1 MQVDCNKTYNKKA
14 LTLLDGIK
22 KWANTDMVARNIQS
36 PYQAALSMFES
47 RFNIEME
54 YAMLLSP
61 EQGGAFLTSG
71 NINSF
76 IRDLN
81 KYAQRVDSGK
91 FTQFETTEGFMV
103 GTVLGKRDPVLAES
117 LKNLRKVVDSD
128 NKRRNNTNQ
137 KFKEVVDELRAA
149 GGLTGAFSTSKL
161 NSALKKHRQLEIDY
175 IKALDSG
182 TETEQNEAKK
192 LLQDFESK
200 GSVKTFV
207 DFIKVVE
214 DKMPKAI
221 NIKYEAEKKLAEDG
235 NKEAIERVK
244 QYDSGKKL
252 VRLTD
257 SESRK
262 YLQQLGV
269 SDDIISPLIKYNS
282 LMEDSYRVLRAGIE
296 EKINVTIK
304 QIENRKGFKLT
315 IDNLNAL
322 KENLRSR
329 LMPRYSEGYF
339 PHFTKQL
346 NAKMMDGM
354 MKHFDELDTSLI
366 DMKHDSRSIDE
377 IIRSINIAIPD
388 YGKSRQRD
396 GYNEYSMNFI
406 DVINTYINDVNKFN
420 TQVFVK
426 SGMIDSLNEAKSMY
440 TKESQYAGKI
450 VDIINSLYGSVNGTV
465 KNTGSMHEIKKA
477 LLSYQFTNKLGFSVR
492 SAARNATQ
500 YLMNFA
506 TFGYSAVRESRKYLN
521 EKRATEIFGGDLDDF
536 MKKENLFMDT
546 SEALIES
553 GIRSKSA
560 SFNRIRRMDENGKII
575 YADEE
580 SFLYKGS
587 KIFATKMGQIANLS
601 AGLHRGVENANRK
614 LTAEI
619 AFAQIQKVMDG
630 NTKFQQYLEN
640 KVRAEKEKNPDSKI
654 TIQSLR
660 RSITKN
666 YAKNMVYLNH
676 FDYEGYAKA
685 RNMREGVGQFLFQ
698 FQHYGMEFLERN
710 WSIWKE
716 AQGDRRAF
724 MQNVV
729 RGEDSFSNWAKDAR
743 GVHKAMNVSVA
754 YFMAPLLISYVSG
767 YNQTLIEHTGKE
779 LMDDLWLLFTSDY
792 DDPDAIEKIN
802 REFYGKGIVGSKLGP
817 TFGTMLDI
825 GIMMELINADSQYLD
840 NILFTAGDFA
850 NDDTMETYGRY
861 ARLLNQM
868 GGRTYDRYIP
878 MTAKTPYGL
887 GAAAMQELTLYP
899 KKKDERTIYR
909 DIIEPTTKEAFPTY
923 YFDRLERKSKSK
935 KKRYTGLPIEIQN
948 SLKELERRGR

>member
-14 LTLLDGIK
+14 LKLLDGIE
-22 KWANTDMVARNIQS
+22 KWASTDMVARNIQS
-36 PYQAALSMFES
+36 PYQAAMSMFES

-76 IRDLN
+76 VRDLN
-81 KYAQRVDSGK
+81 KYAQRIDSGK

-117 LKNLRKVVDSD
+117 LKNLRKIVDSD
-128 NKRRNNTNQ
+128 NKRKDNINKQ
-137 KFKEVVDELRAA
+137 FKEVVDQIRAS
-149 GGLTGAFSTSKL
+149 GGLTGVFSTSKL

-175 IKALDSG
+175 IKTLDSG

-221 NIKYEAEKKLAEDG
+221 NIKYEAEKTLADSG
-235 NKEAIERVK
+235 DKEAAKRIQE
-244 QYDSGKKL
+244 YDDGSKL
-252 VRLTD
+252 LKLTD
-257 SESRK
+257 SETRK
-262 YLQQLGV
+262 YLEQLGV
-269 SDDIISPLIKYNS
+269 SSDVISPLIKYNS
-282 LMEDSYRVLRAGIE
+282 LMEDSYRILRNGID
-296 EKINVTIK
+296 EKINVVIK

-315 IDNLNAL
+315 VDNLNEL
-322 KENLRSR
+322 KENLRSK

-354 MKHFDELDTSLI
+354 MKHFDELDTALI
-366 DMKHDSRSIDE
+366 DMKHDSKSIDE
-377 IIRSINIAIPD
+377 IIRGINIAIPD

-406 DVINTYINDVNKFN
+406 DVVNTYINDVNKFN

-426 SGMIDSLNEAKSMY
+426 SGLIDSLNKAKSMY
-440 TKESQYAGKI
+440 TKESQYAGKV
-450 VDIINSLYGSVNGTV
+450 VDIINSLYGSVNGRV

-500 YLMNFA
+500 YLMNYA

-553 GIRSKSA
+553 GISSESA
-560 SFNRIRRMDENGKII
+560 SFNRIRRMDENGKIV

-587 KIFATKMGQIANLS
+587 KIFATKMGQIANIS
-601 AGLHRGVENANRK
+601 AGLHRSVENANRK

-619 AFAQIQKVMDG
+619 AFAQIQKIMD
-630 NTKFQQYLEN
+630 NNPKFQQYLEN
-640 KVRAEKEKNPDSKI
+640 KVRVEKENNPKSKI
-654 TIQSLR
+654 TVQNLR
-660 RSITKN
+660 RGITKN
-666 YAKNMVYLNH
+666 YAKNMVILNH

-710 WSIWKE
+710 WSIYKE
-716 AQGDRRAF
+716 AKGDLSAL
-724 MQNVV
+724 
-729 RGEDSFSNWAKDAR
+729 GEDSFSNWAKDAR

-792 DDPDAIEKIN
+792 DDPDTIEKIN

-817 TFGTMLDI
+817 TFGTMMDI
-825 GIMMELINADSQYLD
+825 GVMMELINADSEYLD
-840 NILFTAGDFA
+840 NILFTVGDYA

-899 KKKDERTIYR
+899 KKKDEKTIYR
-909 DIIEPTTKEAFPTY
+909 DIIEPSTKEAFPTY

-935 KKRYTGLPIEIQN
+935 KKKYTGLPIEIQN

>member
-1 MQVDCNKTYNKKA
+1 MQVDCDKTYNRKA
-14 LTLLDGIK
+14 LKLLDGIE
-22 KWANTDMVARNIQS
+22 KWASTDMVARNIQS
-36 PYQAALSMFES
+36 PYQAAMSMFES

-81 KYAQRVDSGK
+81 RYAQRVDSGK

-117 LKNLRKVVDSD
+117 LKNLRKIVDND
-128 NKRRNNTNQ
+128 NKRKDNLNKQ
-137 KFKEVVDELRAA
+137 FKDVVDQIRAS
-149 GGLTGAFSTSKL
+149 GGITGVFSTSKL

-182 TETEQNEAKK
+182 TETEQNEARKI
-192 LLQDFESK
+192 LQDFENS

-221 NIKYEAEKKLAEDG
+221 DIKYKAEKALADSG
-235 NKEAIERVK
+235 DRDAINRVE

-257 SESRK
+257 SETRT
-262 YLQQLGV
+262 YLEQLGV
-269 SDDIISPLIKYNS
+269 SSDVISPLIKYNS
-282 LMEDSYRVLRAGIE
+282 LMEDSYRVLRNGID
-296 EKINVTIK
+296 EKINIVIK
-304 QIENRKGFKLT
+304 QIENKKGFKLT
-315 IDNLNAL
+315 VDNLNQL

-354 MKHFDELDTSLI
+354 MKHFDELDTALI
-366 DMKHDSRSIDE
+366 DMKHDSKSIDE
-377 IIRSINIAIPD
+377 IIRDIKVAIPD

-426 SGMIDSLNEAKSMY
+426 SGLIDSLNKARSMY
-440 TKESQYAGKI
+440 NKESQYAGKI
-450 VDIINSLYGSVNGTV
+450 VDIINSLYGSVNGRV
-465 KNTGSMHEIKKA
+465 KNAGSMHEIKKA

-506 TFGYSAVRESRKYLN
+506 TFGYSAVRESRKYLQ

-553 GIRSKSA
+553 GISSESA
-560 SFNRIRRMDENGKII
+560 SFNRIRRMDENGKIV

-587 KIFATKMGQIANLS
+587 KIFATKMGQIANIS
-601 AGLHRGVENANRK
+601 AGLHRSVENANRK

-619 AFAQIQKVMDG
+619 AFAQIQKIMDG
-630 NTKFQQYLEN
+630 NPKFQQYLEN
-640 KVRAEKEKNPDSKI
+640 KVRTEKENNPESKL
-654 TIQSLR
+654 TVQGLR

-666 YAKNMVYLNH
+666 YAKNMVLLNH

-710 WSIWKE
+710 WSIYKE
-716 AQGDRRAF
+716 AKGDLSAL
-724 MQNVV
+724 
-729 RGEDSFSNWAKDAR
+729 GEDSFSNWVKDAR

-779 LMDDLWLLFTSDY
+779 FLDDLWLLFTSDY

-802 REFYGKGIVGSKLGP
+802 REFYGKGIIGSKLGP
-817 TFGTMLDI
+817 TFATMMDI
-825 GIMMELINADSQYLD
+825 GVMTELINADSEYLD
-840 NILFTAGDFA
+840 NILFTVGDYA

-923 YFDRLERKSKSK
+923 YFDRLERKTRSK

-948 SLKELERRGR
+948 SLKELERRGK

>member
-14 LTLLDGIK
+14 LKLLDGIE
-22 KWANTDMVARNIQS
+22 KWASTDMVARNIQS
-36 PYQAALSMFES
+36 PYQAAMSMFES

-76 IRDLN
+76 VRDLN
-81 KYAQRVDSGK
+81 KYAQRIDSGK

-117 LKNLRKVVDSD
+117 LKNLRKIVDSD
-128 NKRRNNTNQ
+128 NKRKDNINKQ
-137 KFKEVVDELRAA
+137 FKEVVDQIRAS
-149 GGLTGAFSTSKL
+149 GGLTGVFSTSKL

-175 IKALDSG
+175 IKTLDSG

-221 NIKYEAEKKLAEDG
+221 NIKYEAEKTLADSG
-235 NKEAIERVK
+235 DKEAAKRIQE
-244 QYDSGKKL
+244 YDDGSKL
-252 VRLTD
+252 LKLTD
-257 SESRK
+257 SETRK
-262 YLQQLGV
+262 YLEQLGV
-269 SDDIISPLIKYNS
+269 SSDVISPLIKYNS
-282 LMEDSYRVLRAGIE
+282 LMEDSYRILRNGID
-296 EKINVTIK
+296 EKINVVIK

-315 IDNLNAL
+315 VDNLNEL
-322 KENLRSR
+322 KENLRSK

-354 MKHFDELDTSLI
+354 MKHFDELDTALI
-366 DMKHDSRSIDE
+366 DMKHDSKSIDE
-377 IIRSINIAIPD
+377 IIRGINIAIPD

-406 DVINTYINDVNKFN
+406 DVVNTYINDVNKFN

-426 SGMIDSLNEAKSMY
+426 SGLIDSLNKAKSMY
-440 TKESQYAGKI
+440 TKESQYAGKV
-450 VDIINSLYGSVNGTV
+450 VDIINSLYGSVNGRV

-500 YLMNFA
+500 YLMNYA

-553 GIRSKSA
+553 GISSESA
-560 SFNRIRRMDENGKII
+560 SFNRIRRMDENGKIV

-587 KIFATKMGQIANLS
+587 KIFATKM
-601 AGLHRGVENANRK
+601 
-614 LTAEI
+614 
-619 AFAQIQKVMDG
+619 
-630 NTKFQQYLEN
+630 
-640 KVRAEKEKNPDSKI
+640 
-654 TIQSLR
+654 
-660 RSITKN
+660 
-666 YAKNMVYLNH
+666 
-676 FDYEGYAKA
+676 
-685 RNMREGVGQFLFQ
+685 
-698 FQHYGMEFLERN
+698 
-710 WSIWKE
+710 
-716 AQGDRRAF
+716 
-724 MQNVV
+724 
-729 RGEDSFSNWAKDAR
+729 
-743 GVHKAMNVSVA
+743 
-754 YFMAPLLISYVSG
+754 
-767 YNQTLIEHTGKE
+767 
-779 LMDDLWLLFTSDY
+779 
-792 DDPDAIEKIN
+792 
-802 REFYGKGIVGSKLGP
+802 
-817 TFGTMLDI
+817 
-825 GIMMELINADSQYLD
+825 
-840 NILFTAGDFA
+840 
-850 NDDTMETYGRY
+850 
-861 ARLLNQM
+861 
-868 GGRTYDRYIP
+868 
-878 MTAKTPYGL
+878 
-887 GAAAMQELTLYP
+887 
-899 KKKDERTIYR
+899 
-909 DIIEPTTKEAFPTY
+909 
-923 YFDRLERKSKSK
+923 
-935 KKRYTGLPIEIQN
+935 
-948 SLKELERRGR
+948 

>member
-1 MQVDCNKTYNKKA
+1 MQVDCDKTYNRKA
-14 LTLLDGIK
+14 LKLLDGIER
-22 KWANTDMVARNIQS
+22 WASTDMVARNIQS
-36 PYQAALSMFES
+36 PYQAAMSMFES

-81 KYAQRVDSGK
+81 RYAQRVDSGK

-117 LKNLRKVVDSD
+117 LKNLRKIVDND
-128 NKRRNNTNQ
+128 NKRKDNLNKQ
-137 KFKEVVDELRAA
+137 FKDVVDQIRAS
-149 GGLTGAFSTSKL
+149 GGITGVFSTSKL

-192 LLQDFESK
+192 ILQDFENS

-221 NIKYEAEKKLAEDG
+221 DIKYKAEKALADG
-235 NKEAIERVK
+235 GDRDAINRVE

-257 SESRK
+257 SETRT
-262 YLQQLGV
+262 YLEQLGV
-269 SDDIISPLIKYNS
+269 SSDVISPLIKYNS
-282 LMEDSYRVLRAGIE
+282 LMEDSYRVLRNGID
-296 EKINVTIK
+296 EKINIVIK
-304 QIENRKGFKLT
+304 QIENKKGFKLT
-315 IDNLNAL
+315 VDNLNEL

-354 MKHFDELDTSLI
+354 MKHFDELDTALI
-366 DMKHDSRSIDE
+366 DMKHDSKSIDE
-377 IIRSINIAIPD
+377 IIRGIKVAIPD

-426 SGMIDSLNEAKSMY
+426 SGLIDSLNKARSMY
-440 TKESQYAGKI
+440 NKESQYAGKI
-450 VDIINSLYGSVNGTV
+450 VDIINSLYGSVNGRV
-465 KNTGSMHEIKKA
+465 NNTGSMHEIKKA

-553 GIRSKSA
+553 GISSESA
-560 SFNRIRRMDENGKII
+560 SFNRIRRMDENGKIV

-587 KIFATKMGQIANLS
+587 KIFATKMGQIANIS
-601 AGLHRGVENANRK
+601 AGLHRSVENANRK

-619 AFAQIQKVMDG
+619 AFAQIQKIMDG
-630 NTKFQQYLEN
+630 NPKFQQYLEN
-640 KVRAEKEKNPDSKI
+640 KVRTEKENNPESKL
-654 TIQSLR
+654 TVQGLR

-666 YAKNMVYLNH
+666 YAKNMVLLNH

-710 WSIWKE
+710 WSIYKE
-716 AQGDRRAF
+716 AKGDLSAL
-724 MQNVV
+724 
-729 RGEDSFSNWAKDAR
+729 GEDSFSNWVKDAR

-779 LMDDLWLLFTSDY
+779 FLDDLWLLFTSDY

-817 TFGTMLDI
+817 TFATMMDI
-825 GIMMELINADSQYLD
+825 GVMMELINADSEYLD
-840 NILFTAGDFA
+840 NILFTVGDYA

-909 DIIEPTTKEAFPTY
+909 DIVEPTTKEAFPTY
-923 YFDRLERKSKSK
+923 YFDRLQRKSKSK

-948 SLKELERRGR
+948 SLKELERRGK

>member
-14 LTLLDGIK
+14 LKLLDGIE
-22 KWANTDMVARNIQS
+22 KWASTDMVARNIQS
-36 PYQAALSMFES
+36 PYQAAMSMFES

-81 KYAQRVDSGK
+81 RYAQRVDSGK

-117 LKNLRKVVDSD
+117 LKNLRKIVDND
-128 NKRRNNTNQ
+128 NKRRDNINKQ
-137 KFKEVVDELRAA
+137 FKDVVDQIRAS
-149 GGLTGAFSTSKL
+149 GGITGAFSTSKL

-175 IKALDSG
+175 IKTLDSG
-182 TETEQNEAKK
+182 TEQEQNEARKI
-192 LLQDFESK
+192 LQDFENS

-207 DFIKVVE
+207 DFIRVVE

-221 NIKYEAEKKLAEDG
+221 DIKYKAEKALAEGGD
-235 NKEAIERVK
+235 KDAINRVE

-257 SESRK
+257 SETRQ
-262 YLQQLGV
+262 YLEQLGV
-269 SDDIISPLIKYNS
+269 SSDIISPLIKYNS
-282 LMEDSYRVLRAGIE
+282 LMEDSYRILRNGID
-296 EKINVTIK
+296 EKINIVIK

-315 IDNLNAL
+315 VDNLNAL

-339 PHFTKQL
+339 PHFTKQF

-354 MKHFDELDTSLI
+354 MKHFDELDTALI
-366 DMKHDSRSIDE
+366 DMKHDSKSIDE
-377 IIRSINIAIPD
+377 IIRGINVAIPD

-406 DVINTYINDVNKFN
+406 DVVNTYINDVNKFN

-426 SGMIDSLNEAKSMY
+426 SGLIDSLNKARSMY
-440 TKESQYAGKI
+440 NKESQYAGKI
-450 VDIINSLYGSVNGTV
+450 VDIINSLYGSVNGRV

-500 YLMNFA
+500 YLMNYA
-506 TFGYSAVRESRKYLN
+506 TFGFTAVRESRKYLQ

-553 GIRSKSA
+553 GISSESA
-560 SFNRIRRMDENGKII
+560 SFNRIRRMDENGKIV

-587 KIFATKMGQIANLS
+587 KIFATKMGQIANIS
-601 AGLHRGVENANRK
+601 AGLHRSVENANRK

-619 AFAQIQKVMDG
+619 AFAQIQKIMDG
-630 NTKFQQYLEN
+630 NPKFQQYLEN
-640 KVRAEKEKNPDSKI
+640 KVRVDKENNPESKL
-654 TIQSLR
+654 TVQSLR

-666 YAKNMVYLNH
+666 YAKNMVILNH

-685 RNMREGVGQFLFQ
+685 KNMREGVGQFLFQ

-710 WSIWKE
+710 WSIYKE

-724 MQNVV
+724 MENVV
-729 RGEDSFSNWAKDAR
+729 RGEDSFSNWVKDAR

-779 LMDDLWLLFTSDY
+779 FLDDLWLLFTSDY

-817 TFGTMLDI
+817 TFATMMDI
-825 GIMMELINADSQYLD
+825 GVMMELINADSEYLD
-840 NILFTAGDFA
+840 NILFTVGDYA

-923 YFDRLERKSKSK
+923 YFDRLERKTRSK

-948 SLKELERRGR
+948 SLKELERRGK

>member
-1 MQVDCNKTYNKKA
+1 MQVDCNKTYNRKA
-14 LTLLDGIK
+14 LKLLDGIE
-22 KWANTDMVARNIQS
+22 KWASTDMVARNIQS
-36 PYQAALSMFES
+36 PYQAAMSMFES

-81 KYAQRVDSGK
+81 RYAQRVDSGK

-117 LKNLRKVVDSD
+117 LKNLRKIVDND
-128 NKRRNNTNQ
+128 NKRRDNINKQ
-137 KFKEVVDELRAA
+137 FKDVVDQIRAS
-149 GGLTGAFSTSKL
+149 GGITGAFSTSKL

-175 IKALDSG
+175 IKTLDSG
-182 TETEQNEAKK
+182 TETEQNEARKV
-192 LLQDFESK
+192 LQDFENS

-207 DFIKVVE
+207 DFIRVVE

-221 NIKYEAEKKLAEDG
+221 DIKYKAEKALAEGGD
-235 NKEAIERVK
+235 KDAINRVE

-257 SESRK
+257 SETRQ
-262 YLQQLGV
+262 YLEQLGV
-269 SDDIISPLIKYNS
+269 SPDVISPLIKYNS
-282 LMEDSYRVLRAGIE
+282 LMEDSYRILRNGID
-296 EKINVTIK
+296 EKINIVIK
-304 QIENRKGFKLT
+304 QIENKKGFKLT
-315 IDNLNAL
+315 VDNLNAL

-339 PHFTKQL
+339 PHFTKQF

-354 MKHFDELDTSLI
+354 MKHFDELDTALI
-366 DMKHDSRSIDE
+366 DMKHDSKSIDE
-377 IIRSINIAIPD
+377 IIRGINVAIPD

-406 DVINTYINDVNKFN
+406 DVVNTYINDVNKFN

-426 SGMIDSLNEAKSMY
+426 SGLIDSLNKARSMY
-440 TKESQYAGKI
+440 NKESQYAGKI
-450 VDIINSLYGSVNGTV
+450 VDIINSLYGSVNGRV

-506 TFGYSAVRESRKYLN
+506 TFGYSAVRESRKYLQ

-553 GIRSKSA
+553 GISSESA
-560 SFNRIRRMDENGKII
+560 SFNRIRRMDENGKIV

-587 KIFATKMGQIANLS
+587 KIFATKMGQIANIS

-619 AFAQIQKVMDG
+619 AFAQIQKIMD
-630 NTKFQQYLEN
+630 NNPKFQQYLEN
-640 KVRAEKEKNPDSKI
+640 KVRVDKENNPESKL
-654 TIQSLR
+654 TVQSLR

-666 YAKNMVYLNH
+666 YAKNMVILNH

-710 WSIWKE
+710 WSIYKE

-724 MQNVV
+724 MENVV
-729 RGEDSFSNWAKDAR
+729 RGEDSFSNWVKDAR

-779 LMDDLWLLFTSDY
+779 FLDDLWLLFTSDY

-817 TFGTMLDI
+817 TFATMMDV
-825 GIMMELINADSQYLD
+825 GVMMELINADSEYLD
-840 NILFTAGDFA
+840 NILFTVGDYA

-923 YFDRLERKSKSK
+923 YFDRLERKTKSK

>member
-1 MQVDCNKTYNKKA
+1 MQVDCNKTYNRKA
-14 LTLLDGIK
+14 LKLLDGIE
-22 KWANTDMVARNIQS
+22 KWASTDMVARNIQS
-36 PYQAALSMFES
+36 PYQAAMSMFES

-81 KYAQRVDSGK
+81 RYAQRVDSGK

-117 LKNLRKVVDSD
+117 LKNLRKIVDND
-128 NKRRNNTNQ
+128 NKRRDNINKQ
-137 KFKEVVDELRAA
+137 FKDVVDQIRAS
-149 GGLTGAFSTSKL
+149 GGITGAFSTSKL

-175 IKALDSG
+175 IKTLDSG
-182 TETEQNEAKK
+182 TETEQNEARKV
-192 LLQDFESK
+192 LQDFENS

-207 DFIKVVE
+207 DFIRVVE

-221 NIKYEAEKKLAEDG
+221 DIKYKAEKALAEGGD
-235 NKEAIERVK
+235 KDAINRVE

-257 SESRK
+257 SETRQ
-262 YLQQLGV
+262 YLEQLGV
-269 SDDIISPLIKYNS
+269 SPDVISPLIKYNS
-282 LMEDSYRVLRAGIE
+282 LMEDSYRILRNGID
-296 EKINVTIK
+296 EKINIVIK
-304 QIENRKGFKLT
+304 QIENKKGFKLT
-315 IDNLNAL
+315 VDNLNAL

-339 PHFTKQL
+339 PHFTKQF

-354 MKHFDELDTSLI
+354 MKHFDELDTALI
-366 DMKHDSRSIDE
+366 DMKHDSKSIDE
-377 IIRSINIAIPD
+377 IIRGINVAIPD

-406 DVINTYINDVNKFN
+406 DVVNTYINDVNKFN

-426 SGMIDSLNEAKSMY
+426 SGLIDSLNKARSMY
-440 TKESQYAGKI
+440 NKESQYAGKI
-450 VDIINSLYGSVNGTV
+450 VDIINSLYGSVNGRV

-500 YLMNFA
+500 YLMNYA

-553 GIRSKSA
+553 GISSESA
-560 SFNRIRRMDENGKII
+560 SFNRIRRMDENGKIV

-587 KIFATKMGQIANLS
+587 KIFATKMGQIANIS

-619 AFAQIQKVMDG
+619 AFAQIQKIMD
-630 NTKFQQYLEN
+630 NNPKFQQYLEN
-640 KVRAEKEKNPDSKI
+640 KVRVDKENNPESKL
-654 TIQSLR
+654 TVQSLR

-666 YAKNMVYLNH
+666 YAKNMVILNH

-710 WSIWKE
+710 WSIYKE

-724 MQNVV
+724 MENVV
-729 RGEDSFSNWAKDAR
+729 RGEDSFSNWVKDAR

-779 LMDDLWLLFTSDY
+779 FLDDLWLLFTSDY

-817 TFGTMLDI
+817 TFATMMDV
-825 GIMMELINADSQYLD
+825 GVMMELINADSEYLD
-840 NILFTAGDFA
+840 NILFTVGDYA

-923 YFDRLERKSKSK
+923 YFDRLERKTKSK

>member
-117 LKNLRKVVDSD
+117 LKNLRKIVDSD

-149 GGLTGAFSTSKL
+149 GGLTGVFSTSKL

-192 LLQDFESK
+192 LLQDFENK

-221 NIKYEAEKKLAEDG
+221 NIKYEAEKALAEGGD
-235 NKEAIERVK
+235 KQAIERVK

-257 SESRK
+257 SESRT

-426 SGMIDSLNEAKSMY
+426 SGMIDSLNQAKSMY

-506 TFGYSAVRESRKYLN
+506 TFGYSAVRESRRYLN

-553 GIRSKSA
+553 GISSESA
-560 SFNRIRRMDENGKII
+560 SFNRIRRMDENGKIV

-587 KIFATKMGQIANLS
+587 KIFATKMGQIANIS

-619 AFAQIQKVMDG
+619 AFAQIQKIMD
-630 NTKFQQYLEN
+630 NNPKFQQYLEN
-640 KVRAEKEKNPDSKI
+640 KVRVDKENNPESKL
-654 TIQSLR
+654 TVQSLR

-666 YAKNMVYLNH
+666 YAKNMVILNH

-710 WSIWKE
+710 WSIYKE

-724 MQNVV
+724 MENVV
-729 RGEDSFSNWAKDAR
+729 RGEDSFSNWVKDAR

-779 LMDDLWLLFTSDY
+779 FLDDLWLLFTSDY

-817 TFGTMLDI
+817 TFATMMDV
-825 GIMMELINADSQYLD
+825 GVMMELINADSEYLD
-840 NILFTAGDFA
+840 NILFTVGDYA

-923 YFDRLERKSKSK
+923 YFDRLERKTKSK

>member
-1 MQVDCNKTYNKKA
+1 MQVDCDKTYNRKA
-14 LTLLDGIK
+14 LKLLDGIE
-22 KWANTDMVARNIQS
+22 KWASTDMVARNIQS
-36 PYQAALSMFES
+36 PYQAAMSMFES

-81 KYAQRVDSGK
+81 RYAQRVDSGK

-117 LKNLRKVVDSD
+117 LKNLRKIVDND
-128 NKRRNNTNQ
+128 NKRKDNLNKQ
-137 KFKEVVDELRAA
+137 FKDVVDQIRAS
-149 GGLTGAFSTSKL
+149 GGITGVFSTSKL

-175 IKALDSG
+175 IKTLDSG

-192 LLQDFESK
+192 ALQDFENS

-221 NIKYEAEKKLAEDG
+221 DIKYKAEKALAESGD
-235 NKEAIERVK
+235 KDAINRVE

-257 SESRK
+257 SETRT
-262 YLQQLGV
+262 YLEQLGV
-269 SDDIISPLIKYNS
+269 SSDVISPLIKYNS
-282 LMEDSYRVLRAGIE
+282 LMEDSYRVLRNGID
-296 EKINVTIK
+296 EKINIVIK
-304 QIENRKGFKLT
+304 QIENKKGFKLT
-315 IDNLNAL
+315 IDNLNEL

-354 MKHFDELDTSLI
+354 MKHFDELDTALI
-366 DMKHDSRSIDE
+366 DMKHDSNSIDE
-377 IIRSINIAIPD
+377 IIRDIKVAIPD

-426 SGMIDSLNEAKSMY
+426 SGLIDSLNKARSMY
-440 TKESQYAGKI
+440 NKESQYAGKI
-450 VDIINSLYGSVNGTV
+450 VDIINSLYGSVNGRV

-506 TFGYSAVRESRKYLN
+506 TFGYSAVRESRKYLQ

-553 GIRSKSA
+553 GISSESA
-560 SFNRIRRMDENGKII
+560 SFNRIRRMDENGKIV

-587 KIFATKMGQIANLS
+587 KIFATKMGQIANIS
-601 AGLHRGVENANRK
+601 AGLHRSVENANRK

-619 AFAQIQKVMDG
+619 AFAQIQKIMDG
-630 NTKFQQYLEN
+630 NPKFQQYLES
-640 KVRAEKEKNPDSKI
+640 KVRAEKENNPESKL
-654 TIQSLR
+654 TVQGLR

-666 YAKNMVYLNH
+666 YAKNMVLLNH

-710 WSIWKE
+710 WSIYKE
-716 AQGDRRAF
+716 AKGDLS
-724 MQNVV
+724 VL
-729 RGEDSFSNWAKDAR
+729 GEDSFSNWVKDAR

-779 LMDDLWLLFTSDY
+779 FLDDLWLLFTSDY
-792 DDPDAIEKIN
+792 DDPDALEKIN

-817 TFGTMLDI
+817 TFATMMDI
-825 GIMMELINADSQYLD
+825 GVMTELINADSEYLD
-840 NILFTAGDFA
+840 NILFTVGDYA

-909 DIIEPTTKEAFPTY
+909 DIVEPTTKEAFPTY
-923 YFDRLERKSKSK
+923 YFDRLQKKSKSK
-935 KKRYTGLPIEIQN
+935 KKRYTGLPVEIQN

>member
-426 SGMIDSLNEAKSMY
+426 SGMIDSLNQAKSMY

-546 SEALIES
+546 SEALVES

-560 SFNRIRRMDENGKII
+560 SFNRIRRMD
-575 YADEE
+575 
-580 SFLYKGS
+580 
-587 KIFATKMGQIANLS
+587 
-601 AGLHRGVENANRK
+601 
-614 LTAEI
+614 
-619 AFAQIQKVMDG
+619 
-630 NTKFQQYLEN
+630 
-640 KVRAEKEKNPDSKI
+640 
-654 TIQSLR
+654 
-660 RSITKN
+660 
-666 YAKNMVYLNH
+666 
-676 FDYEGYAKA
+676 
-685 RNMREGVGQFLFQ
+685 
-698 FQHYGMEFLERN
+698 
-710 WSIWKE
+710 
-716 AQGDRRAF
+716 
-724 MQNVV
+724 
-729 RGEDSFSNWAKDAR
+729 
-743 GVHKAMNVSVA
+743 
-754 YFMAPLLISYVSG
+754 
-767 YNQTLIEHTGKE
+767 
-779 LMDDLWLLFTSDY
+779 
-792 DDPDAIEKIN
+792 
-802 REFYGKGIVGSKLGP
+802 
-817 TFGTMLDI
+817 
-825 GIMMELINADSQYLD
+825 
-840 NILFTAGDFA
+840 
-850 NDDTMETYGRY
+850 
-861 ARLLNQM
+861 
-868 GGRTYDRYIP
+868 
-878 MTAKTPYGL
+878 
-887 GAAAMQELTLYP
+887 
-899 KKKDERTIYR
+899 
-909 DIIEPTTKEAFPTY
+909 
-923 YFDRLERKSKSK
+923 
-935 KKRYTGLPIEIQN
+935 
-948 SLKELERRGR
+948 

>member
-257 SESRK
+257 SETRT
-262 YLQQLGV
+262 YLEQLGV
-269 SDDIISPLIKYNS
+269 SSDVISPLIKYNS
-282 LMEDSYRVLRAGIE
+282 LMEDSYRVLRNGID
-296 EKINVTIK
+296 EKINIVIK
-304 QIENRKGFKLT
+304 QIENKKGFKLT
-315 IDNLNAL
+315 VDNLNAL

-354 MKHFDELDTSLI
+354 MKHFDELDTALI
-366 DMKHDSRSIDE
+366 DMKHDSKSIDE
-377 IIRSINIAIPD
+377 IIRDIKVAIPD

-396 GYNEYSMNFI
+396 CYN
-406 DVINTYINDVNKFN
+406 
-420 TQVFVK
+420 
-426 SGMIDSLNEAKSMY
+426 
-440 TKESQYAGKI
+440 
-450 VDIINSLYGSVNGTV
+450 
-465 KNTGSMHEIKKA
+465 
-477 LLSYQFTNKLGFSVR
+477 
-492 SAARNATQ
+492 
-500 YLMNFA
+500 
-506 TFGYSAVRESRKYLN
+506 
-521 EKRATEIFGGDLDDF
+521 
-536 MKKENLFMDT
+536 
-546 SEALIES
+546 
-553 GIRSKSA
+553 
-560 SFNRIRRMDENGKII
+560 
-575 YADEE
+575 
-580 SFLYKGS
+580 
-587 KIFATKMGQIANLS
+587 
-601 AGLHRGVENANRK
+601 
-614 LTAEI
+614 
-619 AFAQIQKVMDG
+619 
-630 NTKFQQYLEN
+630 
-640 KVRAEKEKNPDSKI
+640 
-654 TIQSLR
+654 
-660 RSITKN
+660 
-666 YAKNMVYLNH
+666 
-676 FDYEGYAKA
+676 
-685 RNMREGVGQFLFQ
+685 
-698 FQHYGMEFLERN
+698 
-710 WSIWKE
+710 
-716 AQGDRRAF
+716 
-724 MQNVV
+724 
-729 RGEDSFSNWAKDAR
+729 DAR
-743 GVHKAMNVSVA
+743 
-754 YFMAPLLISYVSG
+754 
-767 YNQTLIEHTGKE
+767 
-779 LMDDLWLLFTSDY
+779 
-792 DDPDAIEKIN
+792 
-802 REFYGKGIVGSKLGP
+802 
-817 TFGTMLDI
+817 
-825 GIMMELINADSQYLD
+825 
-840 NILFTAGDFA
+840 
-850 NDDTMETYGRY
+850 
-861 ARLLNQM
+861 
-868 GGRTYDRYIP
+868 
-878 MTAKTPYGL
+878 
-887 GAAAMQELTLYP
+887 
-899 KKKDERTIYR
+899 
-909 DIIEPTTKEAFPTY
+909 
-923 YFDRLERKSKSK
+923 
-935 KKRYTGLPIEIQN
+935 
-948 SLKELERRGR
+948 

>member
-1 MQVDCNKTYNKKA
+1 MQVDCDKTYNRKA
-14 LTLLDGIK
+14 LKLLDGIE
-22 KWANTDMVARNIQS
+22 KWASTDMVARNIQS
-36 PYQAALSMFES
+36 PYQAAMSMFES

-81 KYAQRVDSGK
+81 RYAQRVDSGK

-117 LKNLRKVVDSD
+117 LKNLRKIVDND
-128 NKRRNNTNQ
+128 NKRKDNLNKQ
-137 KFKEVVDELRAA
+137 FKDVVDQIRAS
-149 GGLTGAFSTSKL
+149 GGITGVFSTSKL

-175 IKALDSG
+175 IKTLDSG

-192 LLQDFESK
+192 ALQDFENS

-221 NIKYEAEKKLAEDG
+221 DIKYKAEKALAESGD
-235 NKEAIERVK
+235 KDAINRVE

-257 SESRK
+257 SETRT
-262 YLQQLGV
+262 YLEQLGV
-269 SDDIISPLIKYNS
+269 SSDVISPLIKYNS
-282 LMEDSYRVLRAGIE
+282 LMEDSYRVLRNGID
-296 EKINVTIK
+296 EKINIVIK
-304 QIENRKGFKLT
+304 QIENKKGFKLT
-315 IDNLNAL
+315 VDNLNQL

-354 MKHFDELDTSLI
+354 MKHFDELDTALI
-366 DMKHDSRSIDE
+366 DMKHDSNSIDE
-377 IIRSINIAIPD
+377 IIRDIKVAIPD

-426 SGMIDSLNEAKSMY
+426 SGLIDSLNKARSMY
-440 TKESQYAGKI
+440 NKESQYAGKI
-450 VDIINSLYGSVNGTV
+450 VDIINSLYGSVNGRV

-506 TFGYSAVRESRKYLN
+506 TFGYSAVRESRKYLQ

-553 GIRSKSA
+553 GISSESA
-560 SFNRIRRMDENGKII
+560 SFNRIRRMDENGKIV

-587 KIFATKMGQIANLS
+587 KIFATKMGQIANIS
-601 AGLHRGVENANRK
+601 AGLHRSVENANRK

-619 AFAQIQKVMDG
+619 AFAQIQKIMDG
-630 NTKFQQYLEN
+630 NPKFQQYLES
-640 KVRAEKEKNPDSKI
+640 KVRAEKENNPESKL
-654 TIQSLR
+654 TVQGLR

-666 YAKNMVYLNH
+666 YAKNMVLLNH

-710 WSIWKE
+710 WSIYKE
-716 AQGDRRAF
+716 AKGDLS
-724 MQNVV
+724 VL
-729 RGEDSFSNWAKDAR
+729 GEDSFSNWVKDAR

-779 LMDDLWLLFTSDY
+779 FLDDLWLLFTSDY
-792 DDPDAIEKIN
+792 DDPDALEKIN

-817 TFGTMLDI
+817 TFATMMDI
-825 GIMMELINADSQYLD
+825 GVMTELINADSEYLD
-840 NILFTAGDFA
+840 NILFTVGDYA

-909 DIIEPTTKEAFPTY
+909 DIVEPTTKEAFPTY
-923 YFDRLERKSKSK
+923 YFDRLQKKSKSK
-935 KKRYTGLPIEIQN
+935 KKRYTGLPVEIQN